1 MSVHL
6 AMKQQDRPDGIFC
19 HAKRMPVVH
28 DTANGERREAWI
40 GENVVQAGS
49 DTMDQSKVGHS
60 GKKPVRRIPGDRNV
74 GGLKSGLWI
83 NRESRAS
90 PDALKASFRKLRSRV
105 LLIRAM
111 CGL

>member
-1 MSVHL
+1 
-6 AMKQQDRPDGIFC
+6 
-19 HAKRMPVVH
+19 MPVVH

-83 NRESRAS
+83 NTESRAQ
-90 PDALKASFRKLRSRV
+90 PGRFEGVFQKAEVES
-105 LLIRAM
+105 ATD
-111 CGL
+111 